1 LWLPIGDTITLLCI
15 SDSLFPSRRLQA
27 SQASTCDEAAKQRL
41 ACMVMAAVSTN
52 PHVFAP
58 TNDASPG
65 LTDALG
71 CAVRGLLVELLNHPD
86 PDTPPASLSALPSP
100 CR

>member
-1 LWLPIGDTITLLCI
+1 M
-15 SDSLFPSRRLQA
+15 QA
-27 SQASTCDEAAKQRL
+27 SQASTYDEAARRRL

-52 PHVFAP
+52 PHFFSP
-58 TNDASPG
+58 THDASPG

-86 PDTPPASLSALPSP
+86 PDTPPASLSALSSP
-100 CR
+100 DR